1 MRCLRHFGDFSP
13 EGYGTRSNP
22 PISPAP
28 EDNIWKFETR
38 NMGDNSRVD
47 CNFDVPGFKIYGR
60 FRNAQVHA
68 WLRRKMKTHADR

>member
-1 MRCLRHFGDFSP
+1 MDATPG
-13 EGYGTRSNP
+13 RSNP
-22 PISPAP
+22 PISPSP

-68 WLRRKMKTHADR
+68 RRCWHGLAVFESSARFALG